1 MNDCI
6 IRNSAAKPSSAA
18 TRVYNEQAQGLRRRS
33 VRLVLCPST
42 MLSDVMSFAGG
53 PGAGSFLSLVMVL
66 GWRRVVAD
74 RCDGTCACPPSPLL
88 LASVNGRG
96 PAAMPSDPSI
106 TASSCSEVPGL
117 AMLGPG
123 TVWPRPGFR
132 PAGGDG
138 RI

>member
-1 MNDCI
+1 MKDCI
-6 IRNSAAKPSSAA
+6 IRNRAAKPSSAA

-33 VRLVLCPST
+33 VRLVLCPSI

-53 PGAGSFLSLVMVL
+53 PGAGSVLSLVMVL

-74 RCDGTCACPPSPLL
+74 RCNGTCPSSPLL
-88 LASVNGRG
+88 VSVHDRG
-96 PAAMPSDPSI
+96 PAAIPSDPSF
-106 TASSCSEVPGL
+106 TASTCSKVRGL

-123 TVWPRPGFR
+123 TICRWPRPGFR
-132 PAGGDG
+132 PVGGDG